1 MTFIVLV
8 RHGQSEWNL
17 QNRFTGWVD
26 VGLTNTGVNEA
37 IQSGEL
43 IAKEGIIF
51 DRAFTSLQ
59 RRAIKTLWLSL
70 EAANQFHLP
79 VIKDWRLNERH
90 YGALTGC
97 NKQET
102 RSKYGDDQVHI
113 WRRSFDIPPPK
124 IDKQNQ
130 YHPIHDSKYSNVD
143 PEVLPSG
150 ESLKMTCDR
159 VLPYFSSSIAPF
171 INDKKNL
178 IISAH
183 GNSLRAILKDLFKV
197 KDKEIPNYEFPTGN
211 PLLIEFGAD
220 INTTVSARYLDAER
234 AKVLPEI

>member
-1 MTFIVLV
+1 MAFIVLV

-37 IQSGEL
+37 IKSGEL
-43 IAKEGIIF
+43 IAKEGVIF

-97 NKQET
+97 NK
-102 RSKYGDDQVHI
+102 
-113 WRRSFDIPPPK
+113 
-124 IDKQNQ
+124 
-130 YHPIHDSKYSNVD
+130 
-143 PEVLPSG
+143 
-150 ESLKMTCDR
+150 
-159 VLPYFSSSIAPF
+159 
-171 INDKKNL
+171 
-178 IISAH
+178 
-183 GNSLRAILKDLFKV
+183 
-197 KDKEIPNYEFPTGN
+197 
-211 PLLIEFGAD
+211 
-220 INTTVSARYLDAER
+220 
-234 AKVLPEI
+234 

>member
-1 MTFIVLV
+1 MAFIVLV

-37 IQSGEL
+37 IKSGEL
-43 IAKEGIIF
+43 IAKEGVIF

-97 NKQET
+97 NKQEI
-102 RSKYGDDQVHI
+102 RSKFGDEQVHI

-143 PEVLPSG
+143 PEVLPTG

-197 KDKEIPNYEFPTGN
+197 NDKEISNYEFPTGN
-211 PLLIEFGAD
+211 PLLIEFGSD
-220 INTTVSARYLDAER
+220 INTIVTARYLDAER

>member
-1 MTFIVLV
+1 MTFVVLV

-26 VGLTNTGVNEA
+26 VDLTDRGVSEA
-37 IQSGEL
+37 IKSGEL

-51 DRAFTSLQ
+51 DQAFTSLQ

-90 YGALTGC
+90 YGDLTGC

-102 RSKYGDDQVHI
+102 RSKYGEEQVHI

-124 IDKQNQ
+124 IDRKIK
-130 YHPIHDSKYSNVD
+130 YHPIHDAKYSNLN
-143 PEVLPSG
+143 PELLPTG

-159 VLPYFSSSIAPF
+159 VLPYFSSSIAPL
-171 INDKKNL
+171 INNKKNL

-183 GNSLRAILKDLFKV
+183 GNSLRAILKFLFKV
-197 KDKEIPNYEFPTGN
+197 TDIEIPNYEFPTGN
-211 PLLIEFGAD
+211 PLLIEFGSD
-220 INTTVSARYLDAER
+220 INEIETARYLDAKR